1 MITRLCWIA
10 RARRWARAKEVQ
22 RQMCYNFGFPKE
34 PTEAF
39 PEGTS
44 DAIVLEGW
52 SNIVAHVAAHFIC
65 GGLMIPVVVAGDWAA
80 ASERARTLFVLGAL
94 GDVGFD
100 LYHGLKTVLAVF
112 AGRDFLGRLGWERV
126 PPVMVPLTILH
137 HTIAI
142 AMVIPMNA
150 IYGVEIKSRASRD
163 VPVV

>member
-1 MITRLCWIA
+1 
-10 RARRWARAKEVQ
+10 
-22 RQMCYNFGFPKE
+22 MCYNFGFPKE

-80 ASERARTLFVLGAL
+80 ASEKARTWFVLGAL

-137 HTIAI
+137 HTLAI

-150 IYGVEIKSRASRD
+150 IYGVEIKSRA
-163 VPVV
+163 PHATLCP